1 MPDHLKHA
9 PESQEFQKYLNQFV
23 KQKSRAHRLKRFQTF
38 FASLTT
44 SSAE

>member
-1 MPDHLKHA
+1 VPDHFKHA

-38 FASLTT
+38 FVSLTT